1 MNMPQKN
8 KRFRVALMGIYHE
21 SNTFI
26 KRKTTLDDFQ
36 KSHLLRGEEI
46 VAEYR
51 PAYHEIGGMLEA
63 MDRETIEVVPLLFA
77 EATPGGTVAA
87 TAYES
92 LLDELVTRLQAV
104 LPVDGCLVVPHGAG
118 VSEKEP
124 DMDGHW
130 LSVIR
135 QLVGTGVP
143 IIGTLDPHANVSDA
157 MVAATDALIA
167 YRTNPH
173 IDQRETGR
181 AAGELMVRC
190 LQRTIKPLQYL
201 LKPPVTISI
210 EQQHTSVY
218 PCTLLYNEVNALRQ
232 RNNVL
237 SISVVLGFP
246 YADVAEMGT
255 SFVVVTDGDADGA
268 VLVAERLGQLLVT
281 HRHAFVGKLEPIA
294 DQLAKIHQAA
304 KPVLWLDMGDNVG
317 GGASGDSIV
326 LLKALE
332 QDGRLSGFAC
342 IYDPHAVSLLWNRS
356 LGEQV
361 SLSLGNDYAQGISGY
376 PFPLRT
382 TLLAKVSGE
391 FREDKPRHGGQV
403 QYDMGNT
410 VIVQTSSG
418 NTVMIHSVRVPP
430 FSLSQLT
437 TFGLEPARFDVLTA
451 KGVNAP
457 IAAYGPVCSTIMQ
470 ANTPGVTQADMT
482 SFVFGYRRKPL
493 FPFEEPLS

>member
-1 MNMPQKN
+1 MLQRNR
-8 KRFRVALMGIYHE
+8 RFRVALMGIYHE

-26 KRKTTLDDFQ
+26 ERTTALADFE
-36 KSHLLRGEEI
+36 KSHLLRGDEI

-51 PAYHEIGGMLEA
+51 AAYHEIGGMLEI
-63 MDRETIEVVPLLFA
+63 MDREGIEVLPLLFA
-77 EATPGGTVAA
+77 EATPGGTV
-87 TAYES
+87 TAEAYDS
-92 LLDELVTRLQAV
+92 LHDELVARLRAV

-118 VSEKEP
+118 VSEREP

-130 LSVIR
+130 LRTIR
-135 QLVGTGVP
+135 QLVGDDVP
-143 IIGTLDPHANVSDA
+143 IIGTLDPHANVSEA

-181 AAGELMVRC
+181 TAGELMVRC
-190 LQRTIKPLQYL
+190 LTQSIAPVQYL

-210 EQQHTSVY
+210 EQQHTSAY
-218 PCTLLYNEVNALRQ
+218 PCTLLYDEAEALRQ
-232 RNNVL
+232 RDNVL
-237 SISVVLGFP
+237 SISILLGFP
-246 YADVAEMGT
+246 YADVVEMGT
-255 SFVVVTDGDADGA
+255 SFLVVTDGDADGA
-268 VLVAERLGQLLVT
+268 ASVAGRLAQVLVM

-294 DQLAKIHQAA
+294 NQLARMHRAA

-317 GGASGDSIV
+317 GGAPGDSTV
-326 LLKALE
+326 LLEALE
-332 QDGRLSGFAC
+332 RDGTLHGFAC
-342 IYDPHAVSLLWNRS
+342 IHDPDAVASLSGHLP
-356 LGEQV
+356 GEQV
-361 SLSLGNDYAQGISGY
+361 GLSVGNDYRRGPSGH
-376 PFPLRT
+376 PFAFRA

-410 VIVQTSSG
+410 VMVRTPAG
-418 NTVMIHSVRVPP
+418 NTVMIHSLRVPP

-437 TFGLEPARFDVLTA
+437 TFGLDPARFDVLIA

-457 IAAYGPVCSTIMQ
+457 IAAYGPVCRTIMQ

-482 SFVFGYRRKPL
+482 GFAFERRRKPL
-493 FPFEEPLS
+493 YPFEEPF